1 MQVATSGYDLW
12 THYEDLTR
20 HNPVVSWV
28 RTPIVVQSFIYS
40 YILQACTLNRHLKTF
55 CEVLL
60 QMREHFLLYVLYVL
74 LGQANLIACLASPPT
89 YIWGAASNFSL
100 FIT

>member
-1 MQVATSGYDLW
+1 MIY
-12 THYEDLTR
+12 YEDLTR

-40 YILQACTLNRHLKTF
+40 YILQAYTLNCHLKTF

-60 QMREHFLLYVLYVL
+60 QMREHFLLYVL
-74 LGQANLIACLASPPT
+74 LGQANLIACLAPLLA
-89 YIWGAASNFSL
+89 YI
-100 FIT
+100 

>member
-28 RTPIVVQSFIYS
+28 CIPIVVQGF
-40 YILQACTLNRHLKTF
+40 ILQACTLNCHLKTF
-55 CEVLL
+55 CEALL
-60 QMREHFLLYVLYVL
+60 QMREHFLLYVL
-74 LGQANLIACLASPPT
+74 LGQANIIACLASPPT